1 MASRIITTR
10 SSLILLSSADIAIS
24 RPKRPAGFRDGF
36 ACTFGEW
43 TVSAI
48 SRINGEMRTISLFR
62 ILVALWLAVETA
74 PTRAAAET
82 LRIGLQT
89 TGTFAWQLDV
99 IRRHGLADHAGL
111 DLKITQFASPDAA
124 KLALNSDTVDL
135 AVVDW
140 LWVARA
146 RALGAK
152 LLFYPYSS
160 AVGAIMVKS
169 DSPLH
174 GIADLKGHVLGIA
187 GGPLDKSWL
196 IVQAAAIRQGVNLKR
211 DTTLAYGAPPL
222 ISQKLQQGEAEASL
236 NFWNFCAG
244 LETQGYR
251 RIFEVRDAEAAL
263 GLTEPVALLGYAFS
277 EQFAADHRSTV
288 DRFIAA
294 AQKAD
299 NIMLRSDQEWDALR
313 PLMNADDDKTF
324 KAYRDRTR
332 EGMPR
337 RSIATEEADARA
349 LFKALAS
356 TGGAELVGPS
366 QELDPG
372 LYYQLALQPTLP
384 GE

>member
-1 MASRIITTR
+1 MNA
-10 SSLILLSSADIAIS
+10 
-24 RPKRPAGFRDGF
+24 
-36 ACTFGEW
+36 
-43 TVSAI
+43 V
-48 SRINGEMRTISLFR
+48 MRTISR
-62 ILVALWLAVETA
+62 ILVTLYLIVGAAPALAT
-74 PTRAAAET
+74 ET

-99 IRRHGLADHAGL
+99 IRRHGLADAAGL
-111 DLKITQFASPDAA
+111 DLKISQFASPDAG
-124 KLALNSDTVDL
+124 KLALNSGSVDL

-160 AVGAIMVKS
+160 AAGAIMVKR
-169 DSPLH
+169 DSPLRD
-174 GIADLKGHVLGIA
+174 IADLRGHVLAIA

-196 IVQAAAIRQGVNLKR
+196 IVRAAATRQGIDLKR

-222 ISQKLQQGEAEASL
+222 MSQKLRQGEADASL
-236 NFWNFCAG
+236 NFWNFCAS

-251 RIFEVRDAEAAL
+251 RLFEVRDAEAAL
-263 GLTEPVALLGYAFS
+263 GLSEPVALIGYVFS
-277 EQFAADHRSTV
+277 EQFATEHRSTI
-288 DRFIAA
+288 DRFIAIT
-294 AQKAD
+294 QKAD
-299 NIMLRSDQEWDALR
+299 DIMRRSDQEWDALR
-313 PLMNADDDKTF
+313 PLMNAEDDNTF

-337 RSIATEEADARA
+337 RSIAAEEADARA

-372 LYYQLALQPTLP
+372 LYYRPDP
-384 GE
+384 RGD